1 MRRAAFFALT
11 SVSLA
16 ALMTVATLAHAVQ
29 PNVQMLGVLKS
40 KQQWKVGTVE
50 SGDAPYCAMV
60 GKFDQG
66 STLAFALSPEGF
78 GSLGIEFQERLFK
91 PGRKYEVE
99 LDIEKFGTR
108 TFSGT
113 ASTARSL
120 ILQIGEDD
128 ALYDS
133 LNRGN
138 TLRVSTSAIEVRFE
152 IKKFQGGY
160 KKLVTCANVLA
171 GPQEQQPGEL
181 PPAVMAQAD
190 PAVKAQ
196 TDMEQGEVSGAGK
209 IFAPLRNVLQK
220 FKGKP
225 ADAEV
230 AQAASVMQYAEK
242 DIVWNDE
249 KPAAAKTAAVVK
261 KKSAPAI
268 EAVEPAVAE
277 PAVVAAAITA
287 APAVPV
293 AQPAA
298 IQKTEPAAPQ
308 PQETAKPAALADVA
322 EAPVRKERKLLAS
335 MAVTG
340 HAMLAENVGMDAR
353 EMEKMQSSRLERE
366 AERKQIELAAQAERA
381 KTVAVEAKTAAQVD
395 TQLAEGPAV
404 LSAPVGGVATEAMTE
419 LSQARADERSLA
431 KIEADRNVEEE
442 RLAALEIERAAKREA
457 DRIAAAERMAKIE
470 EEARAEA
477 VRLAKTEEETQA
489 EIQRQMKAEQE
500 RTAQLKAE
508 QEIAIQQKA
517 EQERIA
523 RLEAEQKLA
532 AAQVEEAARVEAAR
546 IAQREAER
554 LALAKA
560 EQERL
565 AQLKAEQ
572 EKIAQLKAEQ
582 EKAAQVQAEQE
593 RLAKL
598 EAERKSEE
606 ERAAQLA
613 AKAEADAK
621 AEAEHLALAHA
632 EQERHA
638 QLKAEQ
644 EKISQLKAEQEKIS
658 QLKAE
663 QEKISQL
670 KAEQEKIA
678 QLKAEQE
685 KIAQL
690 KAEQELA
697 AQQKAEQERIAK
709 LDADRKSA
717 EAARLA
723 KQESDRQA
731 ERLRAEQEVARL
743 RTERQALENRLAARV
758 DAVTHGAGKAP
769 AQVHTASLKTAKAQS
784 MNGIEPAMGAALA
797 APAAAHNSAAAVPVS
812 QRQVTAQAPSA
823 KGNRAEAFLDSI
835 MQHHRPAAPA
845 ARPAAPAVTAP
856 AAPAAAA
863 RADKA
868 QVQSSNQPSD
878 LQAQPVLRS
887 LPPSHTGAG
896 AVTLETL
903 LEQSG
908 VRGAVFQPVQRDAG
922 GDVFRQWSVGRL
934 SGLYEQTSSR
944 GKNFDAL
951 TKAYVSRY
959 RDDCPGQL
967 NVKLGNSEQTPAGI
981 VAAGTL
987 SCKMPNNSYETAFVF
1002 VQSGADF
1009 GALLHSGH
1017 PSDAAQV
1024 KSVGDNIYYTLSSSA
1039 GLSPL
1044 TPASAPLRAPAP
1056 ARVPV
1061 TGNAASVYA
1070 AEPAARPAYAA
1081 PQTGGVM
1088 SPEPPVSSAPLFST
1102 GSAAGSGEFETIV
1115 VE

>member
-1 MRRAAFFALT
+1 
-11 SVSLA
+11 
-16 ALMTVATLAHAVQ
+16 
-29 PNVQMLGVLKS
+29 
-40 KQQWKVGTVE
+40 
-50 SGDAPYCAMV
+50 
-60 GKFDQG
+60 
-66 STLAFALSPEGF
+66 
-78 GSLGIEFQERLFK
+78 
-91 PGRKYEVE
+91 
-99 LDIEKFGTR
+99 
-108 TFSGT
+108 
-113 ASTARSL
+113 
-120 ILQIGEDD
+120 
-128 ALYDS
+128 
-133 LNRGN
+133 
-138 TLRVSTSAIEVRFE
+138 
-152 IKKFQGGY
+152 
-160 KKLVTCANVLA
+160 
-171 GPQEQQPGEL
+171 
-181 PPAVMAQAD
+181 
-190 PAVKAQ
+190 
-196 TDMEQGEVSGAGK
+196 
-209 IFAPLRNVLQK
+209 
-220 FKGKP
+220 
-225 ADAEV
+225 
-230 AQAASVMQYAEK
+230 
-242 DIVWNDE
+242 
-249 KPAAAKTAAVVK
+249 
-261 KKSAPAI
+261 
-268 EAVEPAVAE
+268 
-277 PAVVAAAITA
+277 
-287 APAVPV
+287 V

-298 IQKTEPAAPQ
+298 IQQTEPAAPQ

-489 EIQRQMKAEQE
+489 EIERQMKAEQE

-532 AAQVEEAARVEAAR
+532 AAQVEEAARVESAR

-565 AQLKAEQ
+565 AQLKAEQGKIAQLKAEQ

-644 EKISQLKAEQEKIS
+644 EKIS
-658 QLKAE
+658 
-663 QEKISQL
+663 
-670 KAEQEKIA
+670 
-678 QLKAEQE
+678 
-685 KIAQL
+685 QL

-967 NVKLGNSEQTPAGI
+967 NVKLGNGEQTPAGI

-1044 TPASAPLRAPAP
+1044 TPASAPLHAPAP